1 MVLNIYR
8 ESARLYQSSEIIDWS
23 FDSLSLSG
31 VDYWSQEARQAKL
44 TLLYD
49 FSLFD
54 LLEGQSREVSAGF
67 HTLNFRL
74 IHNSQLLF
82 AGVLPE
88 GSFTVDYL
96 SLADKKVELNL
107 LDYFGLLVRLSE
119 DREHQISSLVHPIN
133 ELRYILTTCFTAQ
146 TEDERNS
153 NSPASVLRLNQALGI
168 PFGLSTQEYNPGSW
182 LPWAVQ
188 NYEIYNATSDYLHTG
203 SDSNTVRFFGL
214 ILLSGQ
220 LCVYLWQHWSYYGQ
234 PLVYNGVSS
243 SFIDVFRLRI
253 YRIDYRSA
261 LTLIDSSDQ
270 VSYNRS
276 QPLSPPAPLPVLD
289 AYHGTSDYVVSGLS
303 ILFSGYPGMSTLETV
318 PGWYKCKDL
327 LAEYLR
333 LSFAVLLFVPGGF
346 ILRNRLDDFLPVFH
360 LPDPLSA
367 SLEEIDSSDKPSSSP
382 VSIAS
387 LALIEAVDRYYASFL
402 SSRGLIH
409 EAEIKLVDSQLSSL
423 QSLSGTDV
431 PPSNPYDLISCRLFF
446 DNRLIYPKEVDY
458 NLTTG
463 EISYRGWC

>member
-1 MVLNIYR
+1 
-8 ESARLYQSSEIIDWS
+8 
-23 FDSLSLSG
+23 
-31 VDYWSQEARQAKL
+31 
-44 TLLYD
+44 
-49 FSLFD
+49 
-54 LLEGQSREVSAGF
+54 
-67 HTLNFRL
+67 
-74 IHNSQLLF
+74 
-82 AGVLPE
+82 
-88 GSFTVDYL
+88 
-96 SLADKKVELNL
+96 
-107 LDYFGLLVRLSE
+107 
-119 DREHQISSLVHPIN
+119 
-133 ELRYILTTCFTAQ
+133 
-146 TEDERNS
+146 
-153 NSPASVLRLNQALGI
+153 
-168 PFGLSTQEYNPGSW
+168 
-182 LPWAVQ
+182 
-188 NYEIYNATSDYLHTG
+188 
-203 SDSNTVRFFGL
+203 
-214 ILLSGQ
+214 
-220 LCVYLWQHWSYYGQ
+220 
-234 PLVYNGVSS
+234 
-243 SFIDVFRLRI
+243 
-253 YRIDYRSA
+253 
-261 LTLIDSSDQ
+261 
-270 VSYNRS
+270 
-276 QPLSPPAPLPVLD
+276 
-289 AYHGTSDYVVSGLS
+289 
-303 ILFSGYPGMSTLETV
+303 MSTLETV